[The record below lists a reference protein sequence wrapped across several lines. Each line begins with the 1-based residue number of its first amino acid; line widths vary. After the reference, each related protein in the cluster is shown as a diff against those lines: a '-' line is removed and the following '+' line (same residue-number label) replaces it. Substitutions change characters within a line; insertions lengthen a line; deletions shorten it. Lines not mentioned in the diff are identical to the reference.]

1 MEIQYWKC
9 LKLHVTDMFGFTLWS
24 QTGKTS
30 KSSVKILKEKIIFTH
45 TITLPGVLIL
55 SFRSVQN
62 QGDSLQ
68 LLLAE
73 EQNILR
79 VVGRQYS

>member
-1 MEIQYWKC
+1 MEPDRK
-9 LKLHVTDMFGFTLWS
+9 KS
-24 QTGKTS
+24 S

-45 TITLPGVLIL
+45 TITLTWCIDTTA
-55 SFRSVQN
+55 SVQCKN

-79 VVGRQYS
+79 VGR